1 MRKIRSILIKN
12 CIFPIADYFM
22 ETKISYFLS
31 EIKRLNN
38 ISRKEVISWQNNKLK
53 ELVSHSYENSF
64 YYKKLFR
71 SLNLTPDDIN
81 SIDDLKKI
89 PILTK
94 KDIRDNFKDL
104 IPCNI
109 NKIPH
114 KTASTGGSSGNP
126 LIYLLD
132 NKSWSYSVAN
142 TIYNWERTNYNY
154 GDKYIALGSSS
165 LFVNKQMSIK
175 HKLYYKLKNKIGLSG
190 INMSDDV
197 CKKYIQTI
205 RKRKIRFIYGYA
217 SSIYLLAKYT
227 IENKVVLDI
236 DSCFTTS
243 EVLTNNYR
251 IMIESA
257 FNCNIV
263 DCYGA
268 KDGGITAF
276 AFKEGFYEV
285 GYNSLVFL
293 VKNDSSEFSEVLLT
307 DLFKYSMPLINYKL
321 GDLVTIDE
329 NNNEKYEYNGQ
340 LINSVDGRSSEI
352 IYLENGS
359 TLTGPGFTILFKD
372 LPVEYYFI
380 EKKGLNTIECSIIRL
395 SEFDS
400 SHESIIRST
409 FRKQMGENS
418 TLKIHYIKN
427 ANISSSV
434 KDNISNAMIN
444 LFME

>member
-1 MRKIRSILIKN
+1 M
-12 CIFPIADYFM
+12 
-22 ETKISYFLS
+22 
-31 EIKRLNN
+31 
-38 ISRKEVISWQNNKLK
+38 
-53 ELVSHSYENSF
+53 
-64 YYKKLFR
+64 
-71 SLNLTPDDIN
+71 
-81 SIDDLKKI
+81 
-89 PILTK
+89 
-94 KDIRDNFKDL
+94 
-104 IPCNI
+104 
-109 NKIPH
+109 
-114 KTASTGGSSGNP
+114 
-126 LIYLLD
+126 
-132 NKSWSYSVAN
+132 AN

-307 DLFKYSMPLINYKL
+307 DLFNYSMPLINYKL

-427 ANISSSV
+427 ANISSSG
-434 KDNISNAMIN
+434 KRQYFKCND
-444 LFME
+444 